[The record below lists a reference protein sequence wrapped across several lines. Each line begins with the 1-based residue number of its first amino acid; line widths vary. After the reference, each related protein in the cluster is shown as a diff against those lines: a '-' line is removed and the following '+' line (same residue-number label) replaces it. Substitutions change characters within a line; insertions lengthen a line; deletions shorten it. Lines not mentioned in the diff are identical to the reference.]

1 MVRGSIVRRG
11 LAVLKL
17 VCGLLGLLQAQAA
30 LAGSLS
36 VLPVRVEVAAN
47 QQFCSINIGNDGTSD
62 VTVQVRGYR
71 WHQDHGS
78 DALDESQS
86 IAINPAIVTIA
97 PGTRRLV
104 RCSLPQQTGPV
115 ESTYRL
121 IVSELPRATAEPGTL
136 QTLLQL
142 SIPVFRGLPDAKPL
156 LLWSAAEDGRLVVS
170 NAGTRHVRIADLVV
184 RPAASDPVR
193 TGTGF
198 YLLAGASRTV
208 DARWGGA
215 AIAEVEAM
223 TEDGSLLAVP
233 RAPTPQP

>member
-1 MVRGSIVRRG
+1 MRKTNMRCC

-17 VCGLLGLLQAQAA
+17 ACGLFGLLQAQAA

-47 QQFCSINIGNDGTSD
+47 QQFCSITIGNDGTSD

-71 WHQDHGS
+71 WHQDDGR

-97 PGTRRLV
+97 PRTKRLV
-104 RCSLPQQTGPV
+104 RCSLPQQTGII

-121 IVSELPRATAEPGTL
+121 IVSELPRAEAEPGTL

-156 LLWSAAEDGRLVVS
+156 IHWFAAEDGRLVVS
-170 NAGTRHVRIADLVV
+170 NTGTRHVRIADLVV
-184 RPAASDPVR
+184 HPANSDPAR
-193 TGTGF
+193 TGAGF
-198 YLLAGASRTV
+198 YLLAGARRTV
-208 DARWGGA
+208 DARVGGE

-223 TEDGSLLAVP
+223 TEDGSRFAVP
-233 RAPTPQP
+233 RAPTPQQ

>member
-1 MVRGSIVRRG
+1 MMRGFTIRRG

-17 VCGLLGLLQAQAA
+17 ACGLVGVLQTQAA

-36 VLPVRVEVAAN
+36 VLPVRVEVAAG

-71 WHQDHGS
+71 WHQDDGS

-97 PGTRRLV
+97 PGTKRLV
-104 RCSLPQQTGPV
+104 RCSLPQQTGAV

-121 IVSELPRATAEPGTL
+121 IVSELSRAEAEPGTL

-142 SIPVFRGLPDAKPL
+142 SIPVFRGLPDAKPVL
-156 LLWSAAEDGRLVVS
+156 RWSAAADGRLLVS
-170 NAGTRHVRIADLVV
+170 NTGTRHVRIADLVV
-184 RPAASDPVR
+184 HPAASDPVR
-193 TGTGF
+193 TGASF
-198 YLLAGASRTV
+198 YLLAGASRAV
-208 DARWGGA
+208 DARLGGA

-233 RAPTPQP
+233 HAPTPQP

>member
-1 MVRGSIVRRG
+1 MQGSIIRRS

-17 VCGLLGLLQAQAA
+17 ACGLIGLWQAQAA

-71 WHQDHGS
+71 WHQDDGS
-78 DALDESQS
+78 DALDESQ
-86 IAINPAIVTIA
+86 IMAINPAIVTIA
-97 PGTRRLV
+97 PGTKRLV
-104 RCSLPQQTGPV
+104 RCSLPQQTGTI

-121 IVSELPRATAEPGTL
+121 VVSELPRVEAEPGTL

-142 SIPVFRGLPDAKPL
+142 SIPVFRGLPDASPL
-156 LLWSAAEDGRLVVS
+156 LHWSAAEDGRLVVS
-170 NAGTRHVRIADLVV
+170 NTGTRHVRIADLVV
-184 RPAASDPVR
+184 HPADSDPVR
-193 TGTGF
+193 TGASF

-208 DARWGGA
+208 DARLGGE
-215 AIAEVEAM
+215 AITEVEAM

-233 RAPTPQP
+233 HAPTPQP